1 MPSAEPSSRETSF
14 TAEPTPCFARGSDV
28 TIAVV
33 DGVDV
38 KAMPKPKTMRPPRK
52 CQYVE
57 SAVEL
62 GHDAEAC
69 AEARETG
76 RHDGPLPEP
85 LDEVGR
91 DPRHRHHDRSP
102 SGAGTSALCS
112 GL

>member
-33 DGVDV
+33 EGVDV
-38 KAMPKPKTMRPPRK
+38 RAMPKPKTMRPPRK

-57 SAVEL
+57 SPSSCDMTPRPVPRSARPAVMT
-62 GHDAEAC
+62 
-69 AEARETG
+69 ARCPKRSTRWG
-76 RHDGPLPEP
+76 AT
-85 LDEVGR
+85 LDIGMTIT
-91 DPRHRHHDRSP
+91 P
-102 SGAGTSALCS
+102 SGSRQSALCS